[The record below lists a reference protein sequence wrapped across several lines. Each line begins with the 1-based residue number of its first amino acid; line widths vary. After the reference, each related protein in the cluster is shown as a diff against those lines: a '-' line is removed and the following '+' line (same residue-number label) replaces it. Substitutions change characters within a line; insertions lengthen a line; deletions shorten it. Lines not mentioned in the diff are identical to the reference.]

1 MPFIL
6 QVIDKMGNQQSNPPP
21 PPPSNPPPPPTPA
34 PPPLP
39 PVCDAACQRQKQLDG
54 LKLTL
59 DQKEET
65 QDTDPEGYEQARIAY
80 YTALNGQGWLTE
92 EQNRIAKDEIEPVL
106 SGYTNQFNSLN
117 SQIKTNQIFSNLASS
132 LQAEQKEDEGDLR
145 FLKKQFQKE
154 KDQADVLNRLT
165 TLTNSPSQ
173 TSSANYLPIIADLGI
188 VFLALFVIYMVYSKF
203 PVIKSYFV
211 PAQPTMPI
219 GGKRL
224 PS

>member
-1 MPFIL
+1 
-6 QVIDKMGNQQSNPPP
+6 MGNQQSVPPP
-21 PPPSNPPPPPTPA
+21 PPPVAPPAPPTPPPPP
-34 PPPLP
+34 
-39 PVCDAACQRQKQLDG
+39 PVCDSACQRQKQLDG

-92 EQNRIAKDEIEPVL
+92 EQNRIASDEVEPVIT
-106 SGYTNQFNSLN
+106 GYTNQYNELN
-117 SQIKTNQIFSNLASS
+117 NQLKTNKVFSNLASA
-132 LQAEQKEDEGDLR
+132 LQSEQKEDEGDLR

-173 TSSANYLPIIADLGI
+173 TSSSNSLPILADVGI
-188 VFLALFVIYMVYSKF
+188 VFLILFILYLIYSKF
-203 PVIKSYFV
+203 SVIKGYFV
-211 PAQPTMPI
+211 SQPTAVPI

-224 PS
+224 PH

>member
-1 MPFIL
+1 
-6 QVIDKMGNQQSNPPP
+6 MGNQQSSPPP
-21 PPPSNPPPPPTPA
+21 PPPSTPPAPPAPPPPPP
-34 PPPLP
+34 P

-92 EQNRIAKDEIEPVL
+92 EQNRIAQDEIEPVL
-106 SGYTNQFNSLN
+106 SNYTTQYNSLN
-117 SQIKTNQIFSNLASS
+117 NQIKTNKVFTNLAAS
-132 LQAEQKEDEGDLR
+132 LQTEQKEDENDLQ

-165 TLTNSPSQ
+165 SITNSASQ
-173 TSSANYLPIIADLGI
+173 TGSSNLLPILADFGI
-188 VFLALFVIYMVYSKF
+188 VILGLFVIYMIYSKF
-203 PVIKSYFV
+203 SIIKGWFV
-211 PAQPTMPI
+211 SQPTVPM

-224 PS
+224 PK

>member
-1 MPFIL
+1 
-6 QVIDKMGNQQSNPPP
+6 MGNQQSISPPVPQQQP
-21 PPPSNPPPPPTPA
+21 PVPQAP

-39 PVCDAACQRQKQLDG
+39 PVCDSACQQQKKLDG
-54 LKLTL
+54 LKVTL

-80 YTALNGQGWLTE
+80 YTALNGQGWLTD

-106 SGYTNQFNSLN
+106 SGYTTEFNSLN
-117 SQIKTNQIFSNLASS
+117 DQIKKNKVFSNLASS
-132 LQAEQKEDEGDLR
+132 LQADQKEDAEDLR

-165 TLTNSPSQ
+165 NLGNPQ
-173 TSSANYLPIIADLGI
+173 TSPNYLPILADFGI
-188 VFLALFVIYMVYSKF
+188 VILGLFVIYMIYSKF
-203 PVIKSYFV
+203 DIIKSYFGFGV
-211 PAQPTMPI
+211 QPSMPI

-224 PS
+224 PH

>member
-1 MPFIL
+1 
-6 QVIDKMGNQQSNPPP
+6 MGNQQSSPPPPQPSPPPAPPAPPP
-21 PPPSNPPPPPTPA
+21 PPP
-34 PPPLP
+34 
-39 PVCDAACQRQKQLDG
+39 VCDSACQRQKQLDG

-92 EQNRIAKDEIEPVL
+92 EQNRIANDEVAPVITN
-106 SGYTNQFNSLN
+106 YTNQYNSLN
-117 SQIKTNQIFSNLASS
+117 SQIKTTQVFTNLASA
-132 LQAEQKEDEGDLR
+132 LQSEQKEDEADLQ

-165 TLTNSPSQ
+165 TLTNSPEN
-173 TSSANYLPIIADLGI
+173 TASANYLPILADLGI
-188 VFLALFVIYMVYSKF
+188 VFLALFVLYMIYSKF
-203 PVIKSYFV
+203 SVIKGYFV
-211 PAQPTMPI
+211 SQPAVPI

-224 PS
+224 PH